1 MRDRRKESDMQA
13 ASTMKDNKSIIALS
27 GRLDFSSRKALR
39 SIIDENLARGCCEF
53 VLDLHH
59 VDFVDSSGLG
69 ALIACYSTVRK
80 QGGGMTLVRL
90 PRQVHD
96 LMELTKLTTFFDICD
111 TEEAALH
118 CKTS

>member
-1 MRDRRKESDMQA
+1 MSDIRKESDMQA
-13 ASTMKDNKSIIALS
+13 ASTMKDNKAIIALS

-39 SIIDENLARGCCEF
+39 SIIDDNLARGCCEF
-53 VLDLHH
+53 VLDLHR
-59 VDFVDSSGLG
+59 VNFVDSSGLG

-80 QGGGMTLVRL
+80 HRGSMTLVRL
-90 PRQVHD
+90 PRQVQD

-118 CKTS
+118 CK